1 MDELADYTDHQFET
15 KLQIEIEQLTKNKQ
29 AQESP
34 KKIITEILN
43 RKLDNN
49 TLLNSID
56 SVINKMEI
64 NHHTTTPQYL
74 DLVEKTTE
82 LKKEISGRVQEQ
94 LKEFAEKNPEVK
106 PKEDPEN
113 KNDRP
118 SY

>member
-1 MDELADYTDHQFET
+1 LENL
-15 KLQIEIEQLTKNKQ
+15 N
-29 AQESP
+29 ESP

-94 LKEFAEKNPEVK
+94 LKEFAEKNPEVN